1 MHVNKRSKKR
11 AVAEINVV
19 PYIDVMLVLLIIFM
33 ATAPVVMQSVKVD
46 LPQTTSQQLSEDS
59 ELPVIAEVDKDG
71 HYSIKLSTE
80 DSRDVADLVELA
92 GIVSDFH
99 KTHPNVPVLVGG
111 AKEVKYDA
119 IIQLMAS
126 LKDAGVE
133 SVGLMTQPSSEQ
145 KK

>member
-80 DSRDVADLVELA
+80 DSKDVADLVELA

-111 AKEVKYDA
+111 DKEVKYDA

>member
-1 MHVNKRSKKR
+1 MHVNKRSKRR

-46 LPQTTSQQLSEDS
+46 LPQTTSQPLSDDS

-71 HYSIKLSTE
+71 HYSLKLSTE
-80 DSRDVADLVELA
+80 DGKDVADLVELA
-92 GIVSDFH
+92 GIVTEYH
-99 KTHPNVPVLVGG
+99 KTHPAVPVLVGG
-111 AKEVKYDA
+111 DKEVKYDS
-119 IIQLMAS
+119 IIQLMAA

-133 SVGLMTQPSSEQ
+133 SVGLMTQPSDP

>member
-33 ATAPVVMQSVKVD
+33 ATAPVVMQRVKVD
-46 LPQTTSQQLSEDS
+46 LPQTDSQPLSDDS
-59 ELPVIAEVDKDG
+59 EPPVIAQVDKDR
-71 HYSIKLSTE
+71 HYSLVLGSGEEK
-80 DSRDVADLVELA
+80 DMADLVELA
-92 GIVSDFH
+92 GVVSEYH
-99 KTHPNVPVLVGG
+99 KPHPNSPVVVAG
-111 AKEVKYDA
+111 AKEVQYDA
-119 IIQLMAS
+119 VVQLMAA

-133 SVGLMTQPSSEQ
+133 NVGLMTDSVDT

>member
-59 ELPVIAEVDKDG
+59 ELPVIAEVEKDG

-99 KTHPNVPVLVGG
+99 KTHPTVPVLVGG
-111 AKEVKYDA
+111 DKEVKYDA

>member
-1 MHVNKRSKKR
+1 MHVNKRSKRR

-46 LPQTTSQQLSEDS
+46 LPQTTSEQLSEDTDP
-59 ELPVIAEVDKDG
+59 PVIAQVDKDG
-71 HYSIKLSTE
+71 HYSLILGSE
-80 DSRDVADLVELA
+80 AEQDMADLVQLA
-92 GIVSDFH
+92 GVVSDYH
-99 KTHPNVPVLVGG
+99 KTHPTAPVVVGG
-111 AKEVKYDA
+111 DKEVKYDS
-119 IIQLMAS
+119 IVQLMAA

-133 SVGLMTQPSSEQ
+133 SVGLMTQPSDQ

>member
-46 LPQTTSQQLSEDS
+46 LPQTDSQPLSEDS
-59 ELPVIAEVDKDG
+59 DPPVIAQVDKDS
-71 HYSIKLSTE
+71 HYSLTLGAEEEK
-80 DSRDVADLVELA
+80 DMADLIQLA
-92 GIVSDFH
+92 SVVSDYH
-99 KTHPNVPVLVGG
+99 KTHPNAPVVVAG
-111 AKEVKYDA
+111 AKQVQYDA
-119 IIQLMAS
+119 VVQLMAA
-126 LKDAGVE
+126 LKEAGVE
-133 SVGLMTQPSSEQ
+133 NVGLMTDSVDT

>member
-1 MHVNKRSKKR
+1 MNTGNARGDAIK
-11 AVAEINVV
+11 A
-19 PYIDVMLVLLIIFM
+19 
-33 ATAPVVMQSVKVD
+33 
-46 LPQTTSQQLSEDS
+46 
-59 ELPVIAEVDKDG
+59 DG
-71 HYSIKLSTE
+71 
-80 DSRDVADLVELA
+80 DAARVR
-92 GIVSDFH
+92 SDFH

-111 AKEVKYDA
+111 DKEVKYDA